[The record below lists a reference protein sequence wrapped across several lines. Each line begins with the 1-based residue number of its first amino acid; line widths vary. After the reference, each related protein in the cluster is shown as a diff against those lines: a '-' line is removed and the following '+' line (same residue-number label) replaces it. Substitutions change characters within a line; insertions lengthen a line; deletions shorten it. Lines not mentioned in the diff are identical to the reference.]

1 MVNKLDRLVL
11 ELRMSPT
18 EAYARLQ
25 AVVGHCNMIWSGFES
40 ERWLSESDAVLAL
53 EAAKEAAR
61 DAAGRVPAP
70 LSLAQG
76 GRRPA
81 RSGKEGALQRPRPP
95 PPCRR

>member
-11 ELRMSPT
+11 ELRMSPG

-61 DAAGRVPAP
+61 DAAGRVCELCTRKRAAACCA
-70 LSLAQG
+70 LEK
-76 GRRPA
+76 GRSA
-81 RSGKEGALQRPRPP
+81 
-95 PPCRR
+95 PCRRRRRH